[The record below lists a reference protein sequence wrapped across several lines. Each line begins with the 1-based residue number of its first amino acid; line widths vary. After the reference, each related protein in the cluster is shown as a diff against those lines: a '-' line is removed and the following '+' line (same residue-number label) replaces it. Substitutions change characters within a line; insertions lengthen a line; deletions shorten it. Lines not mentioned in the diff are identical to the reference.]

1 MYNASIIIQQVM
13 ELPKIKKILH
23 GKTISTIIVTDRV
36 INFVT
41 EEEISSQNNAF
52 IIKDLRTR

>member
-1 MYNASIIIQQVM
+1 M